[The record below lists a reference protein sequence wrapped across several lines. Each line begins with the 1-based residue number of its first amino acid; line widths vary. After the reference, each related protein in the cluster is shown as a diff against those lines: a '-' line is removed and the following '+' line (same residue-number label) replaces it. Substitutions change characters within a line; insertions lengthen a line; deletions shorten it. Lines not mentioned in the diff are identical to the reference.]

1 MNMNRINKMLVSIPA
16 IKLQSMDKVLEVSYM
31 SSNIG
36 LLKKVD
42 PETGLSIQVALVNL
56 AMCMATSTDA
66 VNVAKAFIEFL
77 RNDVF
82 RRYVLV
88 TQMRETSQAPKLQ
101 AACEKLHWP
110 DDMVYAMTQASADLL
125 TAIPTDDAEAPIRYD
140 TIANAHFSME
150 VGQKVPLDLAAR
162 LGLVQDALAKFMP
175 PAPEPEPETEPLP
188 EPVVEPEPA
197 EPEVELHQTLDNG
210 QKLVRVRTRAGNVHY
225 IVVDADVDIHTA
237 PEVWDLIDRDE
248 LHLSV
253 NVTTDRLRRTT
264 ALNKYLAEGWSP
276 ADAAELMGVPKH
288 IVTSDIALLRKLDRL
303 GPTPG
308 IRRRQ
313 HR

>member
-1 MNMNRINKMLVSIPA
+1 MNINRINKLLVSIPA
-16 IKLQSMDKVLEVSYM
+16 VRLQSMDKVLEVSYM

-56 AMCMATSTDA
+56 AMCMATSMNA
-66 VNVAKAFIEFL
+66 VNVAKSFIEFL

-125 TAIPTDDAEAPIRYD
+125 TAIPTDEAEAPIQYD

-175 PAPEPEPETEPLP
+175 PVPEPEP